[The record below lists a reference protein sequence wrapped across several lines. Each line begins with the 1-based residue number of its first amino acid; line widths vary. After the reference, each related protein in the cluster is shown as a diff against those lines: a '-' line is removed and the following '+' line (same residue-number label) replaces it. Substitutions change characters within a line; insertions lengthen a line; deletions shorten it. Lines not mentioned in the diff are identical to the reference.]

1 MSSIFFQ
8 NAHTTASRFKS
19 YIWINLCLCAKMWTA
34 SDLVVEIGSIASLLE
49 TRLKAFSAGSQK
61 GKEFEDGII
70 KNFCNKVKS
79 LPSLTMADAT
89 QLYDAVS
96 SSCLSND
103 QQRAVNDCVDEKL
116 SNPSSASHPSPS
128 GPVTPQLVEHLWNF
142 LTIAEW
148 EQVKDK
154 NLSLVAKSNVIAKR
168 LRLLGVKSLH
178 EQTTGRAV
186 AILISE
192 LTTMPEYKVIHQM
205 VDEFKS
211 IFHKN
216 DTKAAPFFVKKFP
229 EKPEQLTDMHFQH
242 AYGDAEGEN
251 KPIQDLNPQM
261 LQHLVAKHI
270 PLRKDNKLLRDA
282 AKSSAT
288 ASSSKDIAPSHE
300 AATHSFAAAS
310 QFKQMEMFY
319 NFMKMMEQQQHGQQ
333 QGQCKVKISPTK
345 RKALTDE
352 PSFQPKKR
360 HALPI
365 MDKAAEA
372 EEEPEAAEAAPA
384 ETNEQ
389 AATSAKASV
398 AAPAS
403 EVSGSDFENMAF
415 EKLRLAKNKTV
426 PMKKPQASPS
436 ALAQKAS
443 KSSAKGPAT
452 TSPKLMKKPSSNPMH
467 VCAGMTKLSDYK
479 ITSIDPED
487 LHNDFNIV
495 GSRHWKRAF
504 NLAIRLG
511 GKQGEGPE
519 LCWENAAG
527 S

>member
-1 MSSIFFQ
+1 
-8 NAHTTASRFKS
+8 
-19 YIWINLCLCAKMWTA
+19 
-34 SDLVVEIGSIASLLE
+34 
-49 TRLKAFSAGSQK
+49 
-61 GKEFEDGII
+61 
-70 KNFCNKVKS
+70 
-79 LPSLTMADAT
+79 MADAT

-216 DTKAAPFFVKKFP
+216 DTKPAPFFVKKFP

-403 EVSGSDFENMAF
+403 EVS
-415 EKLRLAKNKTV
+415 LRTWLLRN
-426 PMKKPQASPS
+426 
-436 ALAQKAS
+436 
-443 KSSAKGPAT
+443 
-452 TSPKLMKKPSSNPMH
+452 
-467 VCAGMTKLSDYK
+467 CAWPRT
-479 ITSIDPED
+479 
-487 LHNDFNIV
+487 
-495 GSRHWKRAF
+495 
-504 NLAIRLG
+504 RLC
-511 GKQGEGPE
+511 Q
-519 LCWENAAG
+519 
-527 S
+527 